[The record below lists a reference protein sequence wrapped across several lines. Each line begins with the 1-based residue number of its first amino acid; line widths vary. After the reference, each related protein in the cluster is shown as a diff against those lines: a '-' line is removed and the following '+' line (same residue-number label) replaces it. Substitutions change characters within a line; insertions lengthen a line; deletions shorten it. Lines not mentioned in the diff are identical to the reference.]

1 MVGLWF
7 REQEPQPVEVLK
19 RKFGNDADKVIERLM
34 AAGILRAVG
43 SADGSDDFDEP
54 VDTMDVQVLK
64 FNFCGT
70 LMIDDVLIRCYP
82 KYCSSEESGRASF
95 PYINKAIHKYGRSR
109 RQHIYAASNGKT
121 YGGLMAI
128 VLAVLDD
135 YRHNGLYYNTR
146 REREINGQGET
157 DWQATIDYHRPVMV
171 NSRPVYLELETIRT
185 RTDAANF
192 FRQVHMAVLDEC
204 SQFIRNM
211 ELENV
216 CPVTGIRFPGIS
228 LEMLGSNEYILRRLK
243 QEYAGQFLEKR
254 RRILKLLMMY
264 IKRQHNKDSRSQLIF
279 YGTTAMNLVWEA
291 ALAEVLDNKLTTEIK
306 AIDTLPKEKRDG
318 YEHRNKKLIDIIEKS
333 EWLLAGS
340 GNTVTTE
347 TLRPDT
353 VGITGDSFIIYDAK
367 YYCPRLG
374 TRSID
379 GQPGLESVTKQY
391 LYHMAYREFLDY
403 FGINSVRNVFLLPK
417 ENVDGMCQPLATV
430 KFNLLGQHTGR
441 DVDVLYVD
449 ADTVW
454 RAYAAGEYISLGDV

>member
-1 MVGLWF
+1 M
-7 REQEPQPVEVLK
+7 EAIK
-19 RKFGNDADKVIERLM
+19 RKLGNDANKVIERLM

-54 VDTMDVQVLK
+54 VDSMEVQVLK

-82 KYCSSEESGRASF
+82 KYCCSEESGKASF
-95 PYINKAIHKYGRSR
+95 SYINKAICKYSRSR
-109 RQHIYAASNGKT
+109 RQHIHAASNGNAH
-121 YGGLMAI
+121 GGLMAI

-157 DWQATIDYHRPVMV
+157 DWQSTIDYHRPVMV
-171 NSRPVYLELETIRT
+171 NRRPVYMELETIRT
-185 RTDAANF
+185 RTDVANF

-204 SQFIRNM
+204 SRFIRAM
-211 ELENV
+211 ELEDV

-264 IKRQHNKDSRSQLIF
+264 IKRQHNKESRSKLIF
-279 YGTTAMNLVWEA
+279 YGTTAMNLVWET
-291 ALAEVLDNKLTTEIK
+291 ALADVLDNKLTREIRDIE
-306 AIDTLPKEKRDG
+306 ALPKVKRDG
-318 YEHRNKKLIDIIEKS
+318 YEHRNKKLIDIIEKP
-333 EWLLAGS
+333 EWLLIGS

-353 VGITGDSFIIYDAK
+353 VGITGDRFIIYDAK
-367 YYCPRLG
+367 YYCPKLEAS
-374 TRSID
+374 SIT

-391 LYHMAYREFLDY
+391 LYHMAYRDFLDY
-403 FGINSVRNVFLLPK
+403 FGISSVRNVFLLPK
-417 ENVDGMCQPLATV
+417 ENIGHVCQPMATV
-430 KFNLLGQHTGR
+430 KFNLLGQHTNR
-441 DVDVLYVD
+441 DLGVLYVD

-454 RAYAAGEYISLGDV
+454 RSYAEGKYISLGDV